1 MSNRPL
7 NDELLLALGY
17 FGGGASGGGGG
28 GGTSDYTALSNKP
41 KINGETITGPKT
53 LEDYEQV
60 AKATVSVS
68 DWSSTTQT
76 IAGVSYYTNEVTFT
90 DLFAE
95 HPDIFIAPITGVLPT
110 MQQREAFGVVQ
121 QKGYMIADKANKKI
135 VVYSSE
141 KPTSSFAI
149 YVKGAKQ

>member
-1 MSNRPL
+1 MKTL
-7 NDELLLALGY
+7 NDELLMSLAY

-28 GGTSDYTALSNKP
+28 GGASDYPSLSQKP
-41 KINGETITGPKT
+41 KLNGMTVTGEKR
-53 LEDYEQV
+53 LEEYEQV

-68 DWSSTTQT
+68 EWSNTTQT
-76 IAGVSYYTNEVTFT
+76 ISGVAYYTNKVTLT

-95 HPDIFIAPITGVLPT
+95 HPDIFIAPITGILPT
-110 MQQREAFGVVQ
+110 PQQREAFGVVQ
-121 QKGYMIADKANKKI
+121 QKGYMVADLTNKKI
-135 VVYSSE
+135 VVYASE